1 MKADRGTRLTLRF
14 LALGYLAVLLMV
26 PVALVFYR
34 TFEKGVGH
42 VIDSITTPA
51 AISAFWLT
59 VEVAAIAVPLNAIF
73 GVATAL
79 ALARGRFPGKRLLDA
94 LIDLPFAISPVV
106 IGISLVLLYG
116 REGWFSFLSE
126 NGIRI
131 LFSVPGIV
139 LATVFVSLPFVAREV
154 TPVLREIGDDQE
166 QAAATLG
173 ATPWQTFWRVTLPA
187 IRWGLAYGIVLST
200 ARAIGEFGAVSVISG
215 RVAGETQTLTILV
228 EQRYNNF
235 DIAGAY
241 AASAL
246 LALIALV
253 TLLSMTALSS
263 RREISR

>member
-1 MKADRGTRLTLRF
+1 MRYALRF
-14 LALGYLAVLLMV
+14 GALGYLAALLLL
-26 PVALVFYR
+26 PVGLVFYR
-34 TFEKGVGH
+34 TFEPGIGT

-51 AISAFWLT
+51 AVSAFWLT
-59 VEVAAIAVPLNAIF
+59 MEVALIAVPLNAIF

-79 ALARGRFPGKRLLDA
+79 ALARGRFPGKRILDA

-116 REGWFSFLSE
+116 RDGWFGFLLE
-126 NGIRI
+126 DGIRI

-139 LATVFVSLPFVAREV
+139 LATIFVSLPFVAREV

-173 ATPWQTFWRVTLPA
+173 ASSWQTFWRITLPA

-215 RVAGETQTLTILV
+215 RVAGETQTMTLLV

-235 DIAGAY
+235 DLAGAY

-246 LALIALV
+246 LAVIALL
-253 TLLSMTALSS
+253 TLLGMTALSS
-263 RREISR
+263 RRDITR